1 MNLTNYLLKIE
12 QINPQTLKEMINIF
26 KKETVKTFFED
37 FINNII
43 ANDELTLKDKKK
55 ILKMFNN
62 FIEQYQNESDKN
74 IYPSFINELFY
85 TKEDFDSNLKEM
97 PGLTTLYTREL
108 KDFDKLTK
116 EEEQEIGKCFNEK
129 KKLNILTLKNIA
141 EEPTEILDLAKIFVT
156 IKTVEEKNLVFKLLK
171 QYQTSPYYEDTLTDK
186 ITSSYLKEY
195 EILQNNLNHIPDK
208 KELNE
213 YFTTHDKY
221 QIINKLDEEETLDFN
236 NLIKELNTYVKY
248 KIAHGKMIKCN
259 LRLVISIARKYNKN
273 NELLDLINEGNIGL
287 LTALERFDFEMGY
300 KFSTYA
306 IFWIRQ
312 AIKRYLNNNDMIRIP
327 EHVKIEIVKF
337 KKQLKELEQKYSRQL
352 SEKEIAEQLKMPF
365 ETVRE
370 YLLYTRTITSLDTPI
385 NDEEDTTIQDMIPSK
400 ENFTEDLEKHFLHNE
415 IKTLFEQ
422 LTDLEKQIISLKY
435 GFDPRYNTPLN
446 ANQISKILKIT
457 SDKVKQLEIK
467 ALRKIRLTLTDSSKK
482 EDFKTYIK

>member
-1 MNLTNYLLKIE
+1 
-12 QINPQTLKEMINIF
+12 
-26 KKETVKTFFED
+26 
-37 FINNII
+37 
-43 ANDELTLKDKKK
+43 
-55 ILKMFNN
+55 
-62 FIEQYQNESDKN
+62 
-74 IYPSFINELFY
+74 
-85 TKEDFDSNLKEM
+85 
-97 PGLTTLYTREL
+97 
-108 KDFDKLTK
+108 
-116 EEEQEIGKCFNEK
+116 
-129 KKLNILTLKNIA
+129 
-141 EEPTEILDLAKIFVT
+141 
-156 IKTVEEKNLVFKLLK
+156 
-171 QYQTSPYYEDTLTDK
+171 
-186 ITSSYLKEY
+186 
-195 EILQNNLNHIPDK
+195 
-208 KELNE
+208 
-213 YFTTHDKY
+213 
-221 QIINKLDEEETLDFN
+221 
-236 NLIKELNTYVKY
+236 
-248 KIAHGKMIKCN
+248 
-259 LRLVISIARKYNKN
+259 
-273 NELLDLINEGNIGL
+273 
-287 LTALERFDFEMGY
+287 MGY

-327 EHVKIEIVKF
+327 EHAKIEIVKF